1 MAGEENTMRFHSAI
15 SDLDDTTQAVDAV
28 LRGVEGALGTSPD
41 LLFLFFTTHHV
52 SEARRVAERVLGTLT
67 PGCFLGCSGEGVIG
81 EGREIERS
89 PGVAVLAGEMEGVRV
104 RPFHIG
110 GEEWGE
116 LLPDEEA
123 FKERLGQ
130 GAETRALIGFGDP
143 FTTPLRQFLAQLDDD
158 MPGLPLIGGM
168 ASSGHRPG
176 ENVLILD
183 DAIYDQ
189 GFVGLSLSG
198 PIDVETVVSQGC
210 RPVGQPLVIT
220 KARENVIEHLGG
232 RPALAALRETIESL
246 RDADKQLLQHGLF
259 VGRAISEY
267 QESWSYGDFLVRNVM
282 GIKQDSG
289 AIAVTDYVRPGQTIQ
304 FHVRDAETADEDLNL
319 LLARQKGAEAAAGG
333 LLFSCNGRGT
343 RLFSAM
349 SHDITAAREAMPT
362 TPIAGFF
369 AAGELGPVGGKNFVH
384 GHTASFA
391 LFRARKN

>member
-1 MAGEENTMRFHSAI
+1 MQFHSI
-15 SDLDDTTQAVDAV
+15 ITDLDDTLQAADFVC
-28 LRGVEGALGTSPD
+28 RGVERQLKGEPD
-41 LLFLFFTTHHV
+41 LVFLFFTTHHV
-52 SEARRVAERVLGTLT
+52 NEAKKLIERVQGTLL
-67 PGCFLGCSGEGVIG
+67 PRCFLACSGEGVIG

-89 PGVAVLAGEMEGVRV
+89 PGMAILAAEMAGVRV

-110 GEEWGE
+110 SEEWSE

-123 FKERLGQ
+123 FKERLGY
-130 GAETRALIGFGDP
+130 GAETRAMIGFGDP
-143 FTTPLRQFLAQLDDD
+143 FTTPLRQFLAQLDDE

-176 ENVLILD
+176 ENVLMLD
-183 DAIYDQ
+183 DEIYDQ
-189 GFVGLSLSG
+189 GFVGVSLSG
-198 PIDVETVVSQGC
+198 PVEVETVVSQGC
-210 RPVGQPLVIT
+210 RPVGLSLVIT
-220 KARENVIEHLGG
+220 KAHENVIEQLGG
-232 RPALAALRETIESL
+232 RPALAALREMIESL

-267 QESWSYGDFLVRNVM
+267 QESWSHGDFLVRNVM
-282 GIKQDSG
+282 GIKQDTG

-319 LLARQKGAEAAAGG
+319 LLARQKDAAAAAGG

-349 SHDITAAREAMPT
+349 SHDITAARAAMPR
-362 TPIAGFF
+362 TPLAGFF

-391 LFRARKN
+391 LFRPKND